1 MSCHGGSLTI
11 VMLYVCGHRVWS
23 HISKPSSTANHLLPT
38 AFLRSDLSLHWPAE
52 IFPVYPLNNSLQ
64 LMVFWNFKRP
74 LKTLSHKK
82 KNPKGVVLISFCS
95 FLGIWTRH
103 VLNYL
108 SSTGCLLDV
117 SYKNNGSWV
126 PVSMS
131 YVYSIS
137 TKASTNLSHY
147 ILIFQSSESI
157 TGWFYCTCVDKKL
170 KWAKLFL
177 LVHQN
182 PPGMTAKSSLGP
194 FLTMC
199 IVSVSKHDIKLTLS
213 AFH

>member
-1 MSCHGGSLTI
+1 MCVATE
-11 VMLYVCGHRVWS
+11 YE
-23 HISKPSSTANHLLPT
+23 A
-38 AFLRSDLSLHWPAE
+38 
-52 IFPVYPLNNSLQ
+52 IFPSPAPLLTTYSLQ
-64 LMVFWNFKRP
+64 PFWEVIFLYIGL
-74 LKTLSHKK
+74 LKFSPCTLWTISYNWWCFEILKDLWKHYLIK
-82 KNPKGVVLISFCS
+82 KNQKGVVLISFCS

-131 YVYSIS
+131 YVYPIF

-170 KWAKLFL
+170 KWAKLFCL
-177 LVHQN
+177 FIKIPQGWLQRVHWDH
-182 PPGMTAKSSLGP
+182 
-194 FLTMC
+194 F
-199 IVSVSKHDIKLTLS
+199 
-213 AFH
+213 